1 MNTTTTLYQR
11 LTQGGTDPKSM
22 VTTAGAEFGLTG
34 DQMYKIGMVESGLQ
48 SGAANS
54 KSTAKGLYQFT
65 GGTWQETIGKYGAQY
80 GIPEG
85 TPPTDGPANA
95 ILGAAYLRDNRDDYK
110 NSYGKDP
117 ELTDLYMG
125 HFLGRTGRKRF
136 VDGMNGNPD
145 APASSLVTRKQAIAN
160 KEIFFNDD
168 GSHRSA
174 SEVYALFSNKLGV
187 VANQGETQGLQ
198 KDMHTG
204 NVQERELGRL
214 LDQGVDSQ
222 SAADSA
228 VADFKRRSLDIP
240 LSDRDAKP
248 FGDTV
253 ADYGLNVAQEE
264 ERSFVDDMF
273 TAASAEWRL
282 SGYSVA
288 ANEVV
293 LAGLHAA
300 SKPLG
305 FDMEWDQEALTVSQA
320 FSDMS
325 PEEMMKY
332 DPRNPFKPTAEMF
345 EKAFDAGIDRSWAKY
360 LGTAMTP
367 DEFIRKVQ
375 LASEMQLAKK
385 DRDSVGLGAGLAG
398 AVLSAPLDPLSYVGG
413 AAKGATWGGR
423 LLFAGA
429 ESAGMN
435 VLSEKLTEWG
445 TQGAVEANIA
455 EAAIGGF
462 VFGSTLR
469 GVSDKFLNEG
479 ATARM
484 RARQESLATDQP
496 DMTARPDIEV
506 PEGQHYAD
514 IPGEP
519 GAVVDEFGNTHS
531 ATSIGNPKLLDA
543 VEEEAIRAN
552 KGVDLGPASM
562 LAHSLLRNTD
572 NDVRSVAAD
581 LVRSPTGIHGGGT
594 GKTSMTAEDVI
605 GRLEGQDNA
614 WYTKAMK
621 QRDALVDTQGV
632 GREALER
639 EIVTAIESG
648 DLSKL
653 SPESKAFAE
662 SITELYTRKFDEAV
676 NPAKFGNADAP
687 AVFATK
693 RDPKTYV
700 PQIFEEGKVAIAKE
714 RFGGGHAGLQ
724 KAIKDNWLAQWKSD
738 HKGVQAKFKDAYA
751 DDIEKLKADGMP
763 HDEAVTKLFADYLE
777 KKSYGISKN
786 GEFTHSS
793 GLEDAVLDDS
803 LVGIANNSFTKER
816 NVFDSGFESLADD
829 GNAFAMNDLRH
840 FDMMNIA
847 QMYNRRMNGDVSIH
861 ASTGKTTQDLKD
873 RVVNI
878 SDPNGRRELDQL
890 IRTITGRS
898 RVDNVNPALN
908 GALRGLQNVSFASN
922 NAQMWVNNL
931 SEVTGWAAN
940 RTTFVLRNGV
950 KGLDQLMNP
959 QTKFTKADMKDFQA
973 ALFGNDLNT
982 IMTKSFSNN
991 RDAMLRAGSGK
1002 VAANVGAGLD
1012 QFGSV
1017 IASNKYNPYTKM
1029 LNYTQEYLTGMA
1041 RGGVLG
1047 DITQEAFGGIKFR
1060 PAILKNASVTPEQY
1074 AGVLDM
1080 LRKHVKKVNGEFKP
1094 DTNAIVNDPRS
1105 NDLWRL
1111 ADYIASDCVTRTNKV
1126 GMNYV
1131 QQPSAALNLA
1141 LQFKS
1146 FTLKGLNSRTVRM
1159 FHESFH
1165 GKGLDNA
1172 VRAAVSFGFM
1182 TGLYTMHT
1190 HYKSMGIP
1198 EKDRQAYLDK
1208 MLDPAMVS
1216 WQALNRSAE
1225 LGPLLGGVGMV
1236 LNPIVGGDVFRAG
1249 RSTIDPRSVALP
1261 KDPLRSEAGNM
1272 RDSGKVVGQAFYDTF
1287 PAART
1292 LVGVQQ
1298 GIGAAAGVATAP
1310 YGYQRDM
1317 EKRSLFEAIGAVA
1330 PNDPAVQWLI
1340 NQWAEASGAAGK
1352 QMQ

>member
-1 MNTTTTLYQR
+1 MNTTTLYQR
-11 LTQGGTDPKSM
+11 LTQGGSDPKSM

-34 DQMYKIGMVESGLQ
+34 DQMYQIGMVESGLQ
-48 SGAANS
+48 SGAQNS
-54 KSTAKGLYQFT
+54 KSSATGLYQFT
-65 GGTWQETIGKYGAQY
+65 SGTWKETIGKYGAQY

-85 TPPTDGPANA
+85 TPATDAAANS
-95 ILGAAYLRDNRDDYK
+95 ILGAAYLRDNRDDFK
-110 NSYGKDP
+110 NTYGKDP

-145 APASSLVTRKQAIAN
+145 VPAIELVSRKQAIAN
-160 KEIFFNDD
+160 KEIFFNED
-168 GSHRSA
+168 GTPRSA
-174 SEVYALFSNKLGV
+174 SEVYTLFGNKLGV
-187 VANQGETQGLQ
+187 VGNNGESQSLQ
-198 KDMHTG
+198 KDLHVG

-214 LDQGVDSQ
+214 LDQGVDEQ
-222 SAADSA
+222 ATIDSA
-228 VADFKRRSLDIP
+228 VADVTGRSLNIP
-240 LSDRDAKP
+240 LAGRTAQP

-253 ADYGLNVAQEE
+253 ADYGLNLPQEE
-264 ERSFVDDMF
+264 ERSFMDDTF
-273 TAASAEWRL
+273 EAAKAEWRL

-293 LAGLHAA
+293 LSGLHAA
-300 SKPLG
+300 SKTFG
-305 FDMEWDQEALTVSQA
+305 FDMEWDQEALAVSQA

-325 PEEMMKY
+325 PAEMMSY
-332 DPRNPFKPTAEMF
+332 DPRNPFRPTAEMF
-345 EKAFDAGIDRSWAKY
+345 EKAFEAGIDRSWAKY

-375 LASEMQLAKK
+375 LASEMQEAKK
-385 DRDSVGLGAGLAG
+385 TRDGVGTGAGLAG
-398 AVLSAPLDPLSYVGG
+398 AVLAAPLDPLSYVGG
-413 AAKGATWGGR
+413 AAKGATWGAR
-423 LLFAGA
+423 LLFAGGEA
-429 ESAGMN
+429 AGMN

-445 TQGAVEANIA
+445 TEGAVEADVA
-455 EAAIGGF
+455 SAAFGGF
-462 VFGSTLR
+462 IFGATLR

-484 RARQESLATDQP
+484 RARQESLAVDAQ

-506 PEGQHYAD
+506 PEGQRYAD

-562 LAHSLLRNTD
+562 LAHSLLRSKH
-572 NDVRSVAAD
+572 NDVRGVAAD
-581 LVRSPTGIHGGGT
+581 LVRSPTGIQGGGT

-621 QRDALVDTQGV
+621 QREALVDTQGV

-639 EIVTAIESG
+639 DIVSAIENG

-653 SPESKAFAE
+653 PPESKAFAE
-662 SITELYTRKFDEAV
+662 SIVELYTRKFDEAV
-676 NPAKFGNADAP
+676 NPARFGNADAP
-687 AVFATK
+687 SVFASR

-700 PQIFEEGKVAIAKE
+700 PQIFEEGKVAIVKE
-714 RFGGGHAGLQ
+714 RLGGWSGLQ
-724 KAIKDNWLAQWKSD
+724 KALKDNWLAQWKSD
-738 HKGVQAKFKDAYA
+738 HKGVQARFKEGYE
-751 DDIEKLKADGMP
+751 DDIKARIEQGESPD
-763 HDEAVTKLFADYLE
+763 DALENVFQDYLE
-777 KKSYGISKN
+777 KKSYGIAKN

-793 GLEDAVLDDS
+793 SLEDASLDDS

-816 NVFDSGFESLADD
+816 NVFDSAFESLADD
-829 GNAFAMNDLRH
+829 GNPFAVNDLRH
-840 FDMMNIA
+840 FDLMNIA
-847 QMYNRRMNGDVSIH
+847 QMYNRRMNGDVAIH
-861 ASTGKTTQDLKD
+861 ASTGKTTQELKD
-873 RVVNI
+873 RVIAVQ
-878 SDPNGRRELDQL
+878 DPKGRRELDQL
-890 IRTITGRS
+890 VRVITGRA
-898 RVDNVNPALN
+898 RADNDNPALN
-908 GALRGLQNVSFASN
+908 AALRGLQNVAFVSN

-940 RTTFVLRNGV
+940 RTNFVLRNGV
-950 KGLDQLMNP
+950 KGLNQLMNP

-991 RDAMLRAGSGK
+991 RDAMLRNGSGK
-1002 VAANVGAGLD
+1002 LAANVGAGLD
-1012 QFGSV
+1012 QAGAV
-1017 IASNKYNPYTKM
+1017 LASNEWNPYTKM
-1029 LNYTQEYLTGMA
+1029 LNFTQESLTGLA
-1041 RGGVLG
+1041 RGGVLA
-1047 DITQEAFGGIKFR
+1047 DITQEAFGGVKFR
-1060 PAILKNASVTPEQY
+1060 PEILKNASVTPEQY
-1074 AGVLDM
+1074 QGVLDM
-1080 LRKHVKKVNGEFKP
+1080 LRKHVKQVNGEFKP
-1094 DTNAIVNDPRS
+1094 DTNAIVNDPRA

-1111 ADYIASDCVTRTNKV
+1111 ADYIASDSVTRTNKV

-1131 QQPSAALNLA
+1131 QQPSALMNLA

-1146 FTLKGLNSRTVRM
+1146 FTLKGLNSRTVRLY
-1159 FHESFH
+1159 HESFH
-1165 GKGLDNA
+1165 GKALDNT
-1172 VRAAVSFGFM
+1172 VRAAVMFG
-1182 TGLYTMHT
+1182 TMSALWSMQT
-1190 HYKSMGIP
+1190 HYRSLGIP

-1225 LGPLLGGVGMV
+1225 LGPLLGGVGMA
-1236 LNPIVGGDVFRAG
+1236 LNPIVGGDMFRAG

-1261 KDPLRSEAGNM
+1261 KDPLRSEASTLREG
-1272 RDSGKVVGQAFYDTF
+1272 GQAVGQAFYDTF

-1292 LVGVQQ
+1292 AVGLKQ
-1298 GIGAAAGVATAP
+1298 GAGALAGMATAP

-1317 EKRSLFEAIGAVA
+1317 EKRSFFEALGSVA
-1330 PNDPAVQWLI
+1330 PNDPALQWLI
-1340 NQWAEASGAAGK
+1340 NQWAESAGAAGK